1 MSAKNPDKNPRRR
14 DPRGR
19 YVEDTGA
26 AGEHDSPDAIS
37 QAASSLW
44 YLSHGQ
50 NAGRSKPSAANGSSG
65 GNPLAQWGAGSL
77 RDNSGF
83 GAQPGDD
90 GGDGPPD
97 HSDESDDDD
106 ESGSDNDSESDDDAE
121 EDSADMML
129 RFVAEETQ
137 ACSKTDD
144 VGILINNIDIQDISP
159 SVVSMFNTEP
169 RSMTVLLPA
178 LKKLVPVIQN
188 LCKELS
194 EAIKEGTEGSKLR
207 SHLYRFLTEFTGAF
221 RGHSFIAS
229 AALLMIISEHRN
241 KSDDKAAS
249 RLFNLSYRAVKYVR
263 HYCSLHTNKVREFI
277 THASQGELTGSM
289 ECIAGSVGLLRL
301 SSENKRLT
309 KDTLIFIKGLIEYVC
324 YEELDL
330 SSAKDVC
337 ELLEI
342 DIGDSDALLRM
353 TDEETAE
360 QWENRYRAAVED
372 AMRVCIQRN
381 EPWRFPAQ
389 QKVLEYLQEG
399 CTNPLWTQVMGLLDF
414 EEVIWE
420 QLDFERAWDFFRRA
434 QRKTKIRT
442 KNRRRKTAEPSKKSD
457 KKDKAD
463 KKDTA
468 PASRPTGAAGEA
480 YDASKRG
487 TWHGKAL
494 GEFAPGTID
503 HLCRHF
509 VNDSCYSGADC
520 PFSHDEKAKVAALKL
535 RQASADDA
543 VPEEGFKGLK
553 KAPKESKTVRWQ
565 QVITL
570 SREQECVV
578 VSKPTVHLNCVLV
591 EDYAS
596 DDPSDGEDLS
606 SLTLL
611 LSTSKNDASNYV
623 AVPSSSTSLLCE
635 GSIVCRL
642 TIDEATG
649 AIIDSISQTDKR
661 WNDSDYMTR
670 QLPFDSPSAVITN
683 FYGTPVSGDAYWEH
697 IGQLA
702 KRAGPYGE
710 HIGQLAKRAGLS
722 GSVEELSSSVITDLL
737 ESEEARKKFNGV
749 TQDDAP
755 GSGCSSGY
763 ASDESV
769 LSAADAES
777 PPAVDSATQLKT
789 AIHDATHLDSSLVLD
804 GIVGLVGRSRGVIS
818 FDNHATAGVVDVS
831 VPVESMVLVAPW
843 DNTYIGGFGGSKL
856 VPAGPLYQVNVS
868 FIHGV
873 NHGYVLCRR
882 AELVGITGGLLLV
895 NKLDQRRLKVNIMSE
910 YDEVHVQTFDE
921 IGMES
926 KDVLFTQPIGL
937 LVKRLA
943 SPAIVVASFCDSAAF
958 LYVSLLMMGYNV
970 KKYYAVEYVPYR
982 RAIADALCP
991 VMDRSLGN
999 DIREITPT
1007 SLDLIEELDLMI
1019 GTADCKQFSRRNNNA
1034 RGFAD
1039 VEGTLAY
1046 VATGDVIRYLMGKF
1060 PAARAV
1066 VETTEVTSKHGPAW
1080 KQRTEG
1086 MQEYYIRPLM
1096 YDQVQ
1101 ATAFGSCESSPRRF
1115 AHNGSKAL
1123 LRRKASSAA
1132 IRMTAGWLPQKDP
1145 TQRICA
1151 RGPRTGDPVKV
1162 SKLKVKP
1169 RDIHIP
1175 EGERLH
1181 GFGSGITTAFR
1192 QIEVTPVNRWAV
1204 LGDSVCYAH
1213 WHALLTGLER
1223 PDAPDLIV
1231 LAGTLGE
1238 YPEQFELMLM
1248 GLEAEGRLPQWVQ
1261 EKRGDWDPPE
1271 MDFWIKGM
1279 PYQCMQPFPVDAK
1292 NEVAVMAKAMAL
1304 CKNKTL
1310 KLEECSDFDQECCY
1324 SPAFWPE
1331 KPGRICEETGMQ
1343 EFRLLSAMQVINSQA
1358 EQPMYSWWKELAPD
1372 LTKFKQEFHP
1382 VRDKYKVVIDE
1393 ADAFHCPRTSKR
1405 AQKYLKIVFLA
1416 MKKLR
1421 VFTYLG
1427 CPQGFIFSMAF
1438 YMYWKHCFMS
1448 RILGWV
1454 YVVFFAIYADDNAA
1468 KGPTPKQ
1475 AAFRARLL
1483 LIIFKEFNVR
1493 VSPKSLPLPEPA
1505 IEVKIAGNS
1514 ILEEG
1519 YGCDQQLYDTLNAAC
1534 DKNVKGRKQGQNV
1547 LGVLQQTLPG
1557 FRYTLGELHKVA
1569 SALHPMVQDI
1579 KNADKFKWSQK
1590 SKDGQQTLKSMA
1602 GSLPRAFCHPDHLVT
1617 DDSCLIM
1624 VGDVGDLGAGEAM
1637 FRVEIADSRSVVV
1650 PDDLQ
1655 DLAISMLVDVQY
1667 SVLDEEESEWLTFI
1681 NELSRTV
1688 KMLLRKAGLLIK
1700 AMQGYCTDRDSPDY
1714 VEKLTC
1720 YADSSYAVGTVS
1732 TLHVPTG
1739 KIEYATA
1746 RSRKLANW
1754 ANDLA
1759 FTRNLPI
1766 GFKGLPGAYNNLADF
1781 LSHMSDTMALLS
1793 RQDRREK
1800 SAAILDANIK
1810 LTMPITL
1817 HSYHDRHPV
1826 SEKRQG
1832 FEEPGGYDV
1841 AYMALNDV
1849 EWHTLCD
1856 AYSTDTTTVINKV
1869 SLSSIYKTLLDP
1881 NADVPR
1887 LERDRVS
1894 SWHDKIIAIQVCED
1908 GTPALFMPPTFL
1920 RVDMDDD
1927 EPPVVPNKLVCLLP
1941 HGVKLRVSQAESL
1954 YDDDPPDNMDW
1965 LVTDLR
1971 SDFLLLA
1978 HDYSLH
1984 ARWEEMLSFVRKT
1997 VTWPSV
2003 ITDIEKH
2010 IHSCSLCL
2018 SKWKAARMAGY
2029 GMVAQTAYRHV
2040 AIDHKIFPDWLKE
2053 ATGCIGILGM
2063 QCRASGEVEGIMVET
2078 TTSIE
2083 SALTVY
2089 TCWIKTRG
2097 VMRTITSDNAF
2108 DAKAFDVLIQLMGV
2122 RVHSLNHIGDSQ
2134 GLGGPESMNNLFSA
2148 AIAEAESKGDVTC
2161 KQSFGVY
2168 LAHHLSKHNQIT
2180 VTAGSTV
2187 FERTHGWKAR
2197 TVGDAL
2203 QVLPNLDT
2211 ELAALSGENA
2221 DEVRTMAARMRSRSQ
2236 NMMESYHAVC
2246 DERSRSN
2253 AFSKDQDAVKK
2264 RAVKF
2269 DLRTGDEVSYRNTS
2283 GNEVP
2288 AVLLDVDGF
2297 SAGVPIGATI
2307 HLDSGLP
2314 GSTMAV
2320 KFSSLRPRGT
2330 PRPQRLVEAVVVKPV
2345 VGSFVLFESDV
2356 LGDGDKVVGGVV
2368 LSTDSQDLEV
2378 HLYGGSESGRSWV
2391 PGWKK
2396 ANRVPKWKKP
2406 AAQPAGYSTL
2416 TTLIAVDDVMVVGS
2430 IKPTFFLTDDT
2441 LERMKALRLIG

>member
-1 MSAKNPDKNPRRR
+1 
-14 DPRGR
+14 
-19 YVEDTGA
+19 
-26 AGEHDSPDAIS
+26 
-37 QAASSLW
+37 
-44 YLSHGQ
+44 
-50 NAGRSKPSAANGSSG
+50 
-65 GNPLAQWGAGSL
+65 
-77 RDNSGF
+77 
-83 GAQPGDD
+83 
-90 GGDGPPD
+90 
-97 HSDESDDDD
+97 
-106 ESGSDNDSESDDDAE
+106 
-121 EDSADMML
+121 
-129 RFVAEETQ
+129 
-137 ACSKTDD
+137 
-144 VGILINNIDIQDISP
+144 
-159 SVVSMFNTEP
+159 
-169 RSMTVLLPA
+169 
-178 LKKLVPVIQN
+178 
-188 LCKELS
+188 
-194 EAIKEGTEGSKLR
+194 
-207 SHLYRFLTEFTGAF
+207 
-221 RGHSFIAS
+221 
-229 AALLMIISEHRN
+229 
-241 KSDDKAAS
+241 
-249 RLFNLSYRAVKYVR
+249 
-263 HYCSLHTNKVREFI
+263 
-277 THASQGELTGSM
+277 
-289 ECIAGSVGLLRL
+289 
-301 SSENKRLT
+301 
-309 KDTLIFIKGLIEYVC
+309 
-324 YEELDL
+324 
-330 SSAKDVC
+330 
-337 ELLEI
+337 
-342 DIGDSDALLRM
+342 
-353 TDEETAE
+353 
-360 QWENRYRAAVED
+360 
-372 AMRVCIQRN
+372 
-381 EPWRFPAQ
+381 
-389 QKVLEYLQEG
+389 
-399 CTNPLWTQVMGLLDF
+399 
-414 EEVIWE
+414 
-420 QLDFERAWDFFRRA
+420 
-434 QRKTKIRT
+434 
-442 KNRRRKTAEPSKKSD
+442 
-457 KKDKAD
+457 
-463 KKDTA
+463 
-468 PASRPTGAAGEA
+468 
-480 YDASKRG
+480 
-487 TWHGKAL
+487 
-494 GEFAPGTID
+494 
-503 HLCRHF
+503 
-509 VNDSCYSGADC
+509 
-520 PFSHDEKAKVAALKL
+520 
-535 RQASADDA
+535 
-543 VPEEGFKGLK
+543 
-553 KAPKESKTVRWQ
+553 
-565 QVITL
+565 
-570 SREQECVV
+570 
-578 VSKPTVHLNCVLV
+578 
-591 EDYAS
+591 
-596 DDPSDGEDLS
+596 
-606 SLTLL
+606 
-611 LSTSKNDASNYV
+611 
-623 AVPSSSTSLLCE
+623 
-635 GSIVCRL
+635 
-642 TIDEATG
+642 
-649 AIIDSISQTDKR
+649 
-661 WNDSDYMTR
+661 
-670 QLPFDSPSAVITN
+670 
-683 FYGTPVSGDAYWEH
+683 
-697 IGQLA
+697 
-702 KRAGPYGE
+702 
-710 HIGQLAKRAGLS
+710 
-722 GSVEELSSSVITDLL
+722 
-737 ESEEARKKFNGV
+737 
-749 TQDDAP
+749 
-755 GSGCSSGY
+755 
-763 ASDESV
+763 
-769 LSAADAES
+769 
-777 PPAVDSATQLKT
+777 
-789 AIHDATHLDSSLVLD
+789 
-804 GIVGLVGRSRGVIS
+804 
-818 FDNHATAGVVDVS
+818 
-831 VPVESMVLVAPW
+831 
-843 DNTYIGGFGGSKL
+843 
-856 VPAGPLYQVNVS
+856 
-868 FIHGV
+868 
-873 NHGYVLCRR
+873 
-882 AELVGITGGLLLV
+882 
-895 NKLDQRRLKVNIMSE
+895 
-910 YDEVHVQTFDE
+910 
-921 IGMES
+921 
-926 KDVLFTQPIGL
+926 
-937 LVKRLA
+937 
-943 SPAIVVASFCDSAAF
+943 
-958 LYVSLLMMGYNV
+958 
-970 KKYYAVEYVPYR
+970 
-982 RAIADALCP
+982 
-991 VMDRSLGN
+991 
-999 DIREITPT
+999 
-1007 SLDLIEELDLMI
+1007 
-1019 GTADCKQFSRRNNNA
+1019 
-1034 RGFAD
+1034 
-1039 VEGTLAY
+1039 
-1046 VATGDVIRYLMGKF
+1046 
-1060 PAARAV
+1060 
-1066 VETTEVTSKHGPAW
+1066 
-1080 KQRTEG
+1080 
-1086 MQEYYIRPLM
+1086 
-1096 YDQVQ
+1096 
-1101 ATAFGSCESSPRRF
+1101 
-1115 AHNGSKAL
+1115 
-1123 LRRKASSAA
+1123 
-1132 IRMTAGWLPQKDP
+1132 
-1145 TQRICA
+1145 
-1151 RGPRTGDPVKV
+1151 
-1162 SKLKVKP
+1162 
-1169 RDIHIP
+1169 
-1175 EGERLH
+1175 
-1181 GFGSGITTAFR
+1181 
-1192 QIEVTPVNRWAV
+1192 
-1204 LGDSVCYAH
+1204 
-1213 WHALLTGLER
+1213 
-1223 PDAPDLIV
+1223 
-1231 LAGTLGE
+1231 
-1238 YPEQFELMLM
+1238 
-1248 GLEAEGRLPQWVQ
+1248 
-1261 EKRGDWDPPE
+1261 

-1454 YVVFFAIYADDNAA
+1454 YVIFFAIYADDNAA

-1483 LIIFKEFNVR
+1483 LVIFKEFTVR
-1493 VSPKSLPLPEPA
+1493 VSPKSLPLAEPA

-1557 FRYTLGELHKVA
+1557 FRYTLGQLHAVA

-1579 KNADKFKWSQK
+1579 KNAEKFKWSQK

-1602 GSLPRAFCHPDHLVT
+1602 GSLPRAFCHPDYLVT
-1617 DDSCLIM
+1617 DASCLIM

-1856 AYSTDTTTVINKV
+1856 AYSADTTTVINKV

-2078 TTSIE
+2078 TTSVE

-2089 TCWIKTRG
+2089 TCWIKIRG

-2203 QVLPNLDT
+2203 QVLPDLDT
-2211 ELAALSGENA
+2211 ELAALSGESA
-2221 DEVRTMAARMRSRSQ
+2221 DEIRTMAARMRSRSQ

-2253 AFSKDQDAVKK
+2253 AFSKDQDAVRK

-2288 AVLLDVDGF
+2288 ATLLDVDGF

-2307 HLDSGLP
+2307 RLDSGLP